1 MLVPEHQVYIM
12 PGFVDMRKAIN
23 GLSMYIEKNAMNAFD
38 GSYFVFC
45 GKTRQIIKILYWEV
59 NGFCLWQKRLEKQ
72 KFTWPKDSGEAKKIS
87 SRELR
92 WLLDGLDPIRV
103 RGHKELTYSISI

>member
-1 MLVPEHQVYIM
+1 MLVPEQPIYIM
-12 PGFVDMRKAIN
+12 PGYVDMRKAIN
-23 GLSMYIEKNAMNAFD
+23 GLNIFLTVHGMNAYE

-45 GKTRQIIKILYWEV
+45 GKSRQLIKILYWEV

-72 KFTWPKDSGEAKKIS
+72 KFYWPKDSSEAKKIS

-92 WLLDGLDPIRV
+92 WLLDGLEPTRV
-103 RGHKELTYSISI
+103 RGHKELTYKISI